1 MIANSKRICIM
12 ILTIVFG
19 SNIIEKLN
27 NMDNVQKIEDS
38 LWEAAEKLRVD
49 SGLKSTQ
56 YSTPLLGLV
65 FLCFAS
71 IKYDRFK
78 EEIEAEYNRFKGTR
92 NEKRMEEIALQKCG
106 YYLPPQSHFDYL
118 LSLSESEDIPLAIKK
133 AMEGIEEYKPEL
145 VGSLPKEEYF
155 NLEPATSED
164 DTAVRDYSLSASLLK
179 IINRIPKNVSG
190 DIFGKV
196 YEYFLGKFAS
206 SEGKGGGEYYTPTS
220 VVRLMVEMIEP
231 YKGKILDPACGSG
244 GMFVQ
249 SADFVARSNANPD
262 DIRVYGVERETET
275 VKLARMNMFL
285 HGLGNE
291 IVQANSYY
299 ADPHNCFEDFDFILA
314 NPPFN
319 VKDVN
324 YDKVKD
330 DRRFNTFGVP
340 KNKTKTGKKKDAET
354 VPNGNYLWINL
365 FATSLNETG
374 RAALVMANGAS
385 DAGKSEA
392 KIRARL
398 VENGIVN
405 CMLSLPSNM
414 FYTVTLPATLWFFD
428 KARCEDKRVLFINA
442 RNVYRQID
450 RAHRE
455 FTAEHIANLT
465 CIRHLYYGD
474 SSYYHSLIE
483 RYTKKIEELDEA
495 LDKAIKANKAVS
507 KEIQQFQIDNPDK
520 NLTNLLKKKADDAAQ
535 LIADTEAEIDYYN
548 QQRNWLTD
556 NFPGGIYRDVIGL
569 CKAASIEEIRE
580 QDYSLNPGRYVGVS
594 LDVED
599 KNDFIAAMGELKAS
613 LVSLN
618 DKSQDLMNSI
628 MNNLKELGI

>member
-1 MIANSKRICIM
+1 
-12 ILTIVFG
+12 
-19 SNIIEKLN
+19 
-27 NMDNVQKIEDS
+27 MDNVQKREDS

-65 FLCFAS
+65 FLRFAS

-78 EEIEAEYNRFKGTR
+78 EEIEAEYNRFKGGR
-92 NEKRMEEIALQKCG
+92 NEKRIEDIALQKCG

-133 AMEGIEEYKPEL
+133 AMEGIEEFKPEL
-145 VGSLPKEEYF
+145 VGSLPKEEYL
-155 NLEPATSED
+155 NLEPSTED
-164 DTAVRDYSLSASLLK
+164 DETAAVRDYSLPASLLK
-179 IINRIPKNVSG
+179 IINRIPKDVSG
-190 DIFGKV
+190 DVFGKV

-206 SEGKGGGEYYTPTS
+206 NEGKGGGEYYTPPS

-249 SADFVARSNANPD
+249 SADFVARSNAKPD
-262 DIRVYGVERETET
+262 EIRVYGVERESET
-275 VKLARMNMFL
+275 VKLSRMNMFI
-285 HGLGNE
+285 HGLSSE

-299 ADPHNCFEDFDFILA
+299 ADPHNCYGDFDYILA

-340 KNKTKTGKKKDAET
+340 KNKTKAGKKKDSET
-354 VPNGNYLWINL
+354 VPNANYLWINL
-365 FATSLNETG
+365 FATSLNATG

-392 KIRARL
+392 EIRSRL
-398 VENGIVN
+398 VENGIVS

-442 RNVYRQID
+442 CNVYRQID
-450 RAHRE
+450 RTHRE
-455 FTAEHIANLT
+455 FTAEQIANLA
-465 CIRHLYYGD
+465 CIRHLYQGD
-474 SSYYHSLIE
+474 STYYNSHVEQYS
-483 RYTKKIEELDEA
+483 KKIEELNVALDEA
-495 LDKAIKANKAVS
+495 LKAKKAVS
-507 KEIQQFQIDNPDK
+507 KEVLKFQEENPDK
-520 NLTNLLKKKADDAAQ
+520 NLTNVLKKKVEDAAQ
-535 LIADTEAEIDYYN
+535 QVADIEVEIDYFI
-548 QQRNWLTD
+548 QQRDWLTD
-556 NFPGGIYRDVIGL
+556 NFPGGVYRDVIGL

-599 KNDFIAAMGELKAS
+599 RNDFTAAMGELKQT
-613 LVSLN
+613 LTSLN
-618 DKSQDLMNSI
+618 DKSQELMNSI
-628 MNNLKELGI
+628 MDNLKELGV